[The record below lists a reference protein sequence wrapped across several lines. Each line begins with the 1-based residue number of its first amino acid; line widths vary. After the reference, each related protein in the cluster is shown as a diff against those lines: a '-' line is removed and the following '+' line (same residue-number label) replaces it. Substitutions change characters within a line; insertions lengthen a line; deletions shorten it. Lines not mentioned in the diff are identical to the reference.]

1 MPALLRTLSALL
13 LTTHLMFHA
22 AIGHAA
28 ALDPNAFTSLGTF
41 SPGSNVS
48 VNTDTLAMTGGATF
62 TGVTSGN
69 IAVFTFASVTLNSG
83 VTITA
88 TGSRSFA
95 LLSRGGMT
103 ISGTIDVSAVG
114 ATRGAGGHNG
124 NSAPGGG
131 PGSGPGAGG
140 GDAQGSGGAGFGANG
155 GSTTSG
161 AQIGL
166 AYGNLAT
173 LLEGGSGGG
182 KCTFFGSSSG
192 SAGGGGGAL
201 ELGAINTMSIQ
212 GTAILRAN
220 GANGANHNAGVDGDG
235 GAGGSGGALFLHGN
249 PTNLASGAQLRA
261 NGGNGG
267 NGSPSTVTG
276 GVGGGGGA
284 GGRILVTNV
293 GTNSATI
300 TATGGSGGAIG
311 GFGTGLPGG
320 NGDILV
326 PTPPSVTV
334 TQSGGTTSVTEGGA
348 TDTYTVV
355 LGGQPTAN
363 VTITISP
370 NAQVTVSPTTLT
382 YTTVNWNVA
391 QTVTVTAV
399 DDLVAEGTHNG
410 SITHSAS
417 GGGYNGVAIDSVTP
431 SITDNDSAGVTIA
444 ASSGTTLVSEAGT
457 TDTYSVVLTSQPTAS
472 VTVTATPDA
481 QVTVGPSAILTFT
494 TGNWNQPQSITVS
507 AVNDLV
513 AEGTHNGTITH
524 AASGG
529 GYTGVSIANLV
540 ASITDND
547 TASVTVTQ
555 SGGTTL
561 VTEAGGTDTYTI
573 VLGSQPTSTVT
584 VTPTVGAQLNAVGA
598 LTFTTANWNV
608 AQTVTVSA
616 VNDAIAEGTHLD
628 TITHGIS
635 GGGYGGVAVG
645 SVTVSIT
652 DNDTAGVTVTP
663 SGGSTLVAEGGAGD
677 GYMLVLTSQPTANV
691 TVSVSVSSQV
701 TRTPATRVFTPAN
714 WNVAQSISV
723 AAVDDAVAEGNHST
737 QLDHTASGGG
747 YDGIVINPMPV
758 SITDNDI
765 VAVTV
770 TESAPGTTVQE
781 GGSGDT
787 YSIALASEP
796 TDMVIITITPGSQLT
811 TVPSIPLQFTP
822 ANWQTPQQV
831 VVSAID
837 DAIDEGTHTGTI
849 THSVSGANYQNATA
863 ASITAQIGDNDT
875 RGVLIAESGN
885 STTVSESGTTDQY
898 TIVLQSQPTGT
909 VSIQVM
915 PNVQVSVDTTD
926 PMLFTTANWNVPQ
939 TVTVNAIDD
948 ATFEGAH
955 IGTIT
960 HSASGGG
967 YSGTPIASVTA
978 QIADNDVQS
987 VDLSAAL
994 IGLNPVFGPGE
1005 RIRFELSIEH
1015 LTASALPGTA
1025 QVVLNLPPELVMV
1038 GWLCAA
1044 DPGAS
1049 CPTSGT
1055 TALNH
1060 LISLDGATGVTYIV
1074 TTDVSLQVPTGTS
1087 LQLTGMVSA
1096 QSPDADSNTSNNSSV
1111 LTILVGQDRMFRD
1124 GFEQAVR

>member
-13 LTTHLMFHA
+13 LTTHLMLHA

-103 ISGTIDVSAVG
+103 IAGTIDVSAVG

-124 NSAPGGG
+124 NSAAGGG

-140 GDAQGSGGAGFGANG
+140 GDSQGSGGAGFGANG

-161 AQIGL
+161 APIGL

-182 KCTFFGSSSG
+182 KSTFFGSTTG
-192 SAGGGGGAL
+192 AGGGGGGAI
-201 ELGAINTMSIQ
+201 ELGAINTMSINA
-212 GTAILRAN
+212 TAILRAN
-220 GANGANHNAGVDGDG
+220 GANGGNHNAGVDGDG
-235 GAGGSGGALFLHGN
+235 GGGGSGGALFLHGN

-293 GTNSATI
+293 GTMSATMS
-300 TATGGSGGAIG
+300 ALGGSGGAIG
-311 GFGTGLPGG
+311 GFGTGLAGG

-326 PTPPSVTV
+326 PTPPSVTI
-334 TQSGGTTSVTEGGA
+334 TQSGGTTTVTEGST

-355 LGGQPTAN
+355 LGGQPTAT

-370 NAQVTVSPTTLT
+370 NAQVTANPTPLT
-382 YTTVNWNVA
+382 FTTVNWNVP

-410 SITHSAS
+410 SITHSAT
-417 GGGYNGVAIDSVTP
+417 GGGYNGVSIAALTP
-431 SITDNDSAGVTIA
+431 VITDNDTAGVTIA

-457 TDTYSVVLTSQPTAS
+457 SDSYSIVLTSQPTANVS
-472 VTVTATPDA
+472 ITATPDA
-481 QVTVGPSAILTFT
+481 QLSISPSSALTFT
-494 TGNWNQPQSITVS
+494 TANWNQPQSITVS
-507 AVNDLV
+507 AVNDLI

-529 GYTGVSIANLV
+529 GYSGVSIANLV

-555 SGGTTL
+555 TGGTTQ
-561 VTEAGGTDTYTI
+561 VAEAGGTDTYTI
-573 VLGSQPTSTVT
+573 VLGSQPTGNVT
-584 VTPTVGAQLNAVGA
+584 VTPTAGAQLNALSA
-598 LTFTTANWNV
+598 LTFTPANWNT

-616 VNDAIAEGTHLD
+616 VNDAVAEGPHLD
-628 TITHGIS
+628 TITHAIS
-635 GGGYGGVAVG
+635 GGGYGGVSVG
-645 SVTVSIT
+645 SVSVSIT
-652 DNDTAGVTVTP
+652 DNDVAGVTVTA
-663 SGGSTLVAEGGAGD
+663 SNGSTLVAEGGAGD
-677 GYMLVLTSQPTANV
+677 GYTLVLTSQPTANV

-723 AAVDDAVAEGNHST
+723 NAVDDAVAEGNHSA
-737 QLDHTASGGG
+737 QLDHTAAGGG
-747 YDGIVINPMPV
+747 YDGVVIDPMPI

-765 VAVTV
+765 IAVIV
-770 TESAPGTTVQE
+770 TESAPGTAVQE
-781 GGSGDT
+781 GGISDT

-796 TDMVIITITPGSQLT
+796 TDMVIITITPGNQLT
-811 TVPSIPLQFTP
+811 TAPSIPLEFTP
-822 ANWQTPQQV
+822 ANWQTPQQII
-831 VVSAID
+831 VSAID
-837 DAIDEGTHTGTI
+837 DAIDEGAHTGTI
-849 THSVSGANYQNATA
+849 THSVSGANYHNAPA
-863 ASITAQIGDNDT
+863 ASVIAQITDNDT
-875 RGVLIAESGN
+875 RGVLITEPG
-885 STTVSESGTTDQY
+885 TTTEVSEAGATDQY
-898 TIVLQSQPTGT
+898 TIVLLSQPTGT

-915 PNVQVSVDTTD
+915 PNAQVSVNATD
-926 PMLFTTANWNVPQ
+926 PMLFTTGNWNVPQ
-939 TVTVNAIDD
+939 TVIVNAIDD
-948 ATFEGAH
+948 TTFEGTH
-955 IGTIT
+955 TGTIS

-967 YSGTPIASVTA
+967 YSGTSIASVTA

-994 IGLNPVFGPGE
+994 TGLNPVFGPGE

-1015 LTASALPGTA
+1015 LTGSALPGTA
-1025 QVVLNLPPELVMV
+1025 QVALNLPPELTMV

-1055 TALNH
+1055 GTLNH
-1060 LISLDGATGVTYIV
+1060 VISLDGGTGVTYIV
-1074 TTDVSLQVPTGTS
+1074 TTDVSLQVPTGTP

-1096 QSPDADSNTSNNSSV
+1096 QAPDADSNTANNASV
-1111 LTILVGQDRMFRD
+1111 LTIPVGQDRMFRD
-1124 GFEQAVR
+1124 GFEQSVR